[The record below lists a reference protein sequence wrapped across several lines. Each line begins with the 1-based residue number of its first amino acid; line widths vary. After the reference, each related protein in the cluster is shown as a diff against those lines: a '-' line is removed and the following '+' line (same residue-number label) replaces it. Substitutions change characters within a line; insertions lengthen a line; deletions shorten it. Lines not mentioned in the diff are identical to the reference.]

1 MMTQTVKSSGVSPE
15 KPLIVDL
22 SNQITFLIKEHMNDK
37 NEIHSSKRLL
47 LFDGHALAFHSWFT
61 SDPNK
66 VGPGFFEI
74 MSDAIEKHTPTHVI
88 VTFDPPPPTF
98 RHKLYPDYKGNRPPA
113 PEGLLEDCERVRE
126 RLESLN
132 VVFCTVEGYEA
143 DDVLGTLSHKASMSG
158 FYTVIVTCDL
168 DLLQLVTPI
177 TEVEVF
183 SQYWATRFFDVAAT
197 KRRFGG
203 IAPENIPDY
212 KALVGDKSDNLPG
225 VPGIGDVSATAVLQ
239 AFGSLEKV
247 YENLAVI
254 SESRFR
260 GAKRVARLLTE
271 NREQAFL
278 MRILTTIVCDVP
290 VDIDISK
297 LKETD
302 IKDMEVDF

>member
-1 MMTQTVKSSGVSPE
+1 
-15 KPLIVDL
+15 
-22 SNQITFLIKEHMNDK
+22 MNG
-37 NEIHSSKRLL
+37 NNGTHSSKRLL

-61 SDPNK
+61 SYPNE
-66 VGPGFFEI
+66 VMPGFFKI
-74 MSDAIEKHTPTHVI
+74 ISNAIKKHIPTHVI

-98 RHKLYPDYKGNRPPA
+98 RHKLYPDYKANRPPV

-132 VVFCTVEGYEA
+132 VAFCTVGGYEA
-143 DDVLGTLSHKASMSG
+143 DDVLGTLSIKASKSG
-158 FYTVIVTCDL
+158 FQTVIVTSDL

-177 TEVEVF
+177 IEVEVF
-183 SQYWATRFFDVAAT
+183 SQYWDTRFFGVAAA

-239 AFGSLEKV
+239 ACGRLDNV
-247 YENLAVI
+247 YEDLAVI
-254 SESRFR
+254 RESSFR
-260 GAKRVARLLTE
+260 GAKRVARLLET

-278 MRILTTIVCDVP
+278 MRTLTTIVCDVP
-290 VDIDISK
+290 IDIDIDGAK
-297 LKETD
+297 LQDTGLG
-302 IKDMEVDF
+302 DMEVNH

>member
-1 MMTQTVKSSGVSPE
+1 
-15 KPLIVDL
+15 
-22 SNQITFLIKEHMNDK
+22 MNGK
-37 NEIHSSKRLL
+37 NGTHSSKRLL

-61 SDPNK
+61 SYPNK
-66 VGPGFFEI
+66 VVPGFFEM
-74 MSDAIEKHTPTHVI
+74 MSDAIEKHSPTHVI

-98 RHKLYPDYKGNRPPA
+98 RHKLYPDYKANRPPV
-113 PEGLLEDCERVRE
+113 PEGLLEDCERVRQ

-143 DDVLGTLSHKASMSG
+143 DDVLGTLCSRASMSG
-158 FYTVIVTCDL
+158 FHTMILTSDL

-183 SQYWATRFFDVAAT
+183 NQYWPTRFFGVAAT

-203 IAPENIPDY
+203 IAPEHIPDY

-239 AFGSLEKV
+239 ECGRLDNV
-247 YENLAVI
+247 YEDLAVI
-254 SESRFR
+254 RESRFR
-260 GAKRVARLLTE
+260 GAKRVASLLAT

-278 MRILTTIVCDVP
+278 MRTLTTIVCSVP
-290 VDIDISK
+290 VDIDIDGAK
-297 LKETD
+297 LQDTGLG
-302 IKDMEVDF
+302 DMEVDA